1 MFAGLINNNVS
12 CTYIILKLLNNFCS
26 ANIKIHV
33 FVLRKV
39 AILVP
44 NKEKTSMSET
54 LGVVKS
60 MFIQLQF
67 VLTSRICGVY
77 NTPLVPDLVVTA
89 AVFGLES
96 LLHYLEVYLTPRYVF
111 EKEKQPLGAHS

>member
-1 MFAGLINNNVS
+1 MFAGPIYHNVS
-12 CTYIILKLLNNFCS
+12 CTYIILKLLNNFSS

-54 LGVVKS
+54 LGFVKA
-60 MFIQLQF
+60 MFIRLQF
-67 VLTSRICGVY
+67 VLTSRICGAY

-89 AVFGLES
+89 AVSGLES
-96 LLHYLEVYLTPRYVF
+96 LLHYLEVDLTRYVF
-111 EKEKQPLGAHS
+111 EKENQPLGAHS